1 MMRKQRSRIVLAGA
15 LLLCAACGRPGEARS
30 NGAATAEVNTG
41 SGVVVAKSARP
52 FVYRCKENTGFT
64 LYVMPETAWVQLPN
78 RTVRLPRDEAKQ
90 GTRYSNGSID
100 FTLQNGVAQ
109 METEEMTYTDCRSK

>member
-1 MMRKQRSRIVLAGA
+1 MRKQRTLIVLAGA
-15 LLLCAACGRPGEARS
+15 ILLCAACGPGEARS

-41 SGVVVAKSARP
+41 SEVVVAKNAKP
-52 FVYRCKENTGFT
+52 VVYKCKEGTGFT

-109 METEEMTYTDCRSK
+109 METEEATYTDCRSH